1 VAWLFPY
8 ISSFIVHILARQ
20 ACNPV
25 HIELEGIW
33 DYGAKLVYVKRAT
46 SIRFFFLF
54 LFFVLIPG
62 SSLVFQ
68 TADGILH
75 TGVHFKEG
83 EGGNNKFGMKFH
95 IRLHV
100 FISHLLFVILKL

>member
-1 VAWLFPY
+1 MAGLVPY

-33 DYGAKLVYVKRAT
+33 DYGAKLVYIKGTT
-46 SIRFFFLF
+46 SIRSFFV

-62 SSLVFQ
+62 SWLVFQ
-68 TADGILH
+68 TADGMSILP

-83 EGGNNKFGMKFH
+83 DGGEGYNKFGMKFH

-100 FISHLLFVILKL
+100 FIFHLPFFL

>member
-1 VAWLFPY
+1 MAWLVPY

-33 DYGAKLVYVKRAT
+33 DYGAKLVYIKE
-46 SIRFFFLF
+46 SNFHSLFF

-68 TADGILH
+68 TADGILP
-75 TGVHFKEG
+75 TGLHFKEG
-83 EGGNNKFGMKFH
+83 EGGTAS
-95 IRLHV
+95 LE
-100 FISHLLFVILKL
+100 